1 MRSPRASARAAA
13 YETPPNQD
21 LAGAQG
27 VSGDPFI
34 ERAQRVAV
42 NALRRMAILRARS
55 YRAVFMP
62 EGVIDRDREIVL
74 ADLRDFLFAN
84 KTTFDPDPQVAA
96 RRQGRREAWLRIS
109 QHLNLDEEKVQK
121 LVELDDG
128 L

>member
-1 MRSPRASARAAA
+1 M
-13 YETPPNQD
+13 
-21 LAGAQG
+21 
-27 VSGDPFI
+27 I
-34 ERAQRVAV
+34 ERARKVAL
-42 NALRRMAILRARS
+42 NALRKMAIVRARS

-74 ADLRDFLFAN
+74 ADLRDFCCAN
-84 KTTFDPDPQVAA
+84 QSTFHADPHVAA

-109 QHLNLDEEKVQK
+109 QHLNLDEERVQK

>member
-1 MRSPRASARAAA
+1 V
-13 YETPPNQD
+13 T
-21 LAGAQG
+21 
-27 VSGDPFI
+27 GDPFI
-34 ERAQRVAV
+34 EKAQRIALQ
-42 NALRRMAILRARS
+42 ALRRMWLFRSRS

-74 ADLRDFLFAN
+74 ADLREYLFAA
-84 KTTFDPDPQVAA
+84 KSTFHTDPNEAG

-109 QHLNLDEEKVQK
+109 QHLNLDEERVQK